1 METTKIISFIGMERC
16 DVVNYLTNALKTK
29 KIRTLVIDNSFSHD
43 LFLSLNRSDEEAD
56 YLEQGRVIFMRNK
69 CVTIEDTGA
78 FEKFDVV
85 VLYHGLNV
93 NYDMLSMSDY
103 MVLQMDY
110 LPQNLRQL
118 SEMISFEDVRLFPAE
133 KTLYL
138 HRDKGS
144 AKVSEAQI
152 RKFLDL
158 PVPEQE
164 SIIYFDEGNYNA
176 YINFLWN
183 GSQETKGVSNEIK
196 SLITAL
202 QNWLIGSEKKKKKKG
217 DSAE

>member
-43 LFLSLNRSDEEAD
+43 LFLSLNRADEEAD
-56 YLEQGRVIFMRNK
+56 YLEQGRIIFMRNK
-69 CVTIEDTGA
+69 CVTKEDTGA

-93 NYDMLSMSDY
+93 NYEMLSLSDY
-103 MVLQMDY
+103 MVFQMDY

-118 SEMISFEDVRLFPAE
+118 STMLDLNEIGSFPAE
-133 KTLYL
+133 KTVYL

-152 RKFLDL
+152 CKFLNL

-164 SIIYFDEGNYNA
+164 SIIYFDEGNQNA

-196 SLITAL
+196 TLITSL
-202 QNWLIGSEKKKKKKG
+202 QTWLIGSEKKKKKKG
-217 DSAE
+217 GSEA